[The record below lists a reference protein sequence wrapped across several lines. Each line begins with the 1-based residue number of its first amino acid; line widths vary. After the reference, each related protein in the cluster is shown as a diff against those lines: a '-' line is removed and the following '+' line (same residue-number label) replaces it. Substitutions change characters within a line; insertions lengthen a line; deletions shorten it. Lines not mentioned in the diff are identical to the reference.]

1 MQTIKEQLLET
12 CKATIQKTLENT
24 NATIASCKHDLAS
37 ETKSSAG
44 DKHETG
50 RAMLQLEMEKAGQ
63 QWVQVQQ
70 TQILLSKVSILPSKG
85 PVRLGSL
92 VFSSNGV
99 FFVAVSIGQLNI
111 ENQSFFVISPSAPIG
126 KLLLGKNIGDSF
138 FWNSKEI
145 QIYDIE

>member
-1 MQTIKEQLLET
+1 MQTIKERLLEA
-12 CKATIQKTLENT
+12 CNATVQKTLETT
-24 NATIASCKHDLAS
+24 NAIIASCKQDLNS

-50 RAMLQLEMEKAGQ
+50 RAMLQLEMEKAGK

-70 TQILLSKVSILPSKG
+70 TQILLSKVSIQPSKG

-92 VFSSNGV
+92 VFTSNGV
-99 FFVAVSIGQLNI
+99 FFIAVSIGQLNI
-111 ENQSFFVISPSAPIG
+111 DGNSFFVISPSAPIG
-126 KLLLGKNIGDSF
+126 KLLIGKNIGDSF

-145 QIYDIE
+145 EIYDIE